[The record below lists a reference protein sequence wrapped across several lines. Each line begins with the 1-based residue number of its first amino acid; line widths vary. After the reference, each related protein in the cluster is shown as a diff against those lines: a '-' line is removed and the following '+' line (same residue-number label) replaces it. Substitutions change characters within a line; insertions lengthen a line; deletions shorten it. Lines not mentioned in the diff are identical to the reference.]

1 MSQTISRRSLAVIA
15 VAACVV
21 SISAGVYYLLSL
33 RVPIEL
39 RGPGRTISLPRPCEN
54 CTVAFTKVVWIG
66 QPSDPLLI
74 GDDPVIARS
83 EQGEFFVTSADR
95 TQVIEYDSDG
105 RFLRVTGHKG
115 DGPGEYQRIDRLLP
129 LGADTVVAWDAG
141 GRVIAFKS
149 TTGRVVTDE
158 RSALARLPCW
168 ARVGAGIFLCVGRIY
183 GSGADRSPSSCV
195 RQGHLVASR
204 LETLIL
210 TPANVSCAQR
220 SLRSIHQIRMP
231 GRLRHSTTCSKNGRW
246 AVCH

>member
-1 MSQTISRRSLAVIA
+1 MSQTISRRNFAVIA

-54 CTVAFTKVVWIG
+54 CTVAFTKVVSIG

-95 TQVIEYDSDG
+95 TQVIGYRVRDG

-115 DGPGEYQRIDRLLP
+115 DGPGEYERIDRLLP
-129 LGADTVVAWDAG
+129 SGADTVVAWDAG
-141 GRVIAFKS
+141 GRIIAFKS

-183 GSGADRSPSSCV
+183 RSGAHRSPY
-195 RQGHLVASR
+195 HLVSDKGV
-204 LETLIL
+204 LFLL
-210 TPANVSCAQR
+210 VW
-220 SLRSIHQIRMP
+220 
-231 GRLRHSTTCSKNGRW
+231 RH
-246 AVCH
+246 